1 MFEKRSLKL
10 SRARVAGATAGAAL
24 VAVAMLGGN
33 ATAWAI
39 PSFPPKAPVPTL
51 AFSPSGDFGQV
62 TVGQTA
68 STEFTLINT
77 SVAASSSLT
86 VTLAGSSEFSITS
99 DTCTAISLGLNRTCT
114 VTVQFA
120 PAGAGSFSGT
130 LTAAGMR
137 PGVVTSVSLS
147 GIGVSPYSPHLYWTT
162 EGYSYFGRIMMANPN
177 GTDPM
182 QIAGGQNFQPGGIA
196 VDGTHLYWDDT
207 TAGTVV
213 EANTDGSGAVV
224 IETGQTPR
232 QIAIDSVN
240 GQIYWAN
247 YGTGVY
253 GVGASLWKANL
264 DGTDPVQIA
273 SFTGGQGVAVS
284 GDQLYWTQGYDPYN
298 PSQPY
303 GIMEANLDGSG
314 AHSIVNA
321 QVFQLAADST
331 HLYWTGNNGVM
342 EANLDGSGARL
353 AGSGNI
359 ISGVAV
365 SGSNLY
371 WTDLNEGTVTMA
383 DLDGTSPVV
392 IASGQEIPE
401 SVTVG

>member
-1 MFEKRSLKL
+1 
-10 SRARVAGATAGAAL
+10 
-24 VAVAMLGGN
+24 
-33 ATAWAI
+33 
-39 PSFPPKAPVPTL
+39 
-51 AFSPSGDFGQV
+51 
-62 TVGQTA
+62 
-68 STEFTLINT
+68 
-77 SVAASSSLT
+77 
-86 VTLAGSSEFSITS
+86 
-99 DTCTAISLGLNRTCT
+99 
-114 VTVQFA
+114 
-120 PAGAGSFSGT
+120 
-130 LTAAGMR
+130 
-137 PGVVTSVSLS
+137 
-147 GIGVSPYSPHLYWTT
+147 
-162 EGYSYFGRIMMANPN
+162 
-177 GTDPM
+177 
-182 QIAGGQNFQPGGIA
+182 
-196 VDGTHLYWDDT
+196 
-207 TAGTVV
+207 VV